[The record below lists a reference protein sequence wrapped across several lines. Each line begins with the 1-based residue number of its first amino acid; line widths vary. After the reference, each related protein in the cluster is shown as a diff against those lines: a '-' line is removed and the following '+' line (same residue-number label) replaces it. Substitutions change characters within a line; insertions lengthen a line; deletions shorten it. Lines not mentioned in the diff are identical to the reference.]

1 LTFYVGEVG
10 VFYVQLKFFGRLK
23 SHKTQPD
30 AGKLKLWGTPKQ
42 GGKVIRYW
50 SGEVRI
56 LASATIWSSDGCSI
70 GM

>member
-1 LTFYVGEVG
+1 MLVKLV
-10 VFYVQLKFFGRLK
+10 LLNGRLEEK
-23 SHKTQPD
+23 FLYALATETQQPD

-56 LASATIWSSDGCSI
+56 LASATIWSGDGRSI
-70 GM
+70 GK